1 MKTIKYE
8 VAQGSQEWLELRKGK
23 ITASRAKDLLSVIKT
38 GESAAYR
45 NYKAELLVE
54 RMTGKSPERYT
65 SAPMEYGTQT
75 EALARLMYSLKTKTK
90 VVAST
95 VYGLEDTNVLAS
107 LDGEIGSDGIV
118 EIKCREIANHIDS
131 LLNDKV
137 PEDYY
142 KQIQFQLWV
151 TDRKWADYVSYCD
164 EMPERTQLFIKRV
177 NRDNQLIFMIRDKVE
192 QLEVELSAL
201 QNKLERY

>member
-1 MKTIKYE
+1 MKTIKHE
-8 VAQGSQEWLELRKGK
+8 VAQGSVEWLELRKGK
-23 ITASRAKDLLSVIKT
+23 ITASRAKDLLATIRT

-54 RMTGKSPERYT
+54 RITGKSPERYV

-75 EALARLMYSLKTKTK
+75 EALARLMYSLKTKKK

-95 VYGLEDTNVLAS
+95 VYGLEGTNVLAS
-107 LDGEIGSDGIV
+107 LDGEIDSDGII
-118 EIKCREIANHIDS
+118 EIKCRELANHIDS

-137 PEDYY
+137 PEEYY

-151 TDRKWADYVSYCD
+151 TGRKWADYVSYAD

-177 NRDNQLIFMIRDKVE
+177 PRDEQLIFMIRDKVE
-192 QLEVELSAL
+192 QLENELDATIK
-201 QNKLERY
+201 KLERY